1 MGKLFVYIWL
11 HQGTVNDMQQ
21 RAMGPKGTY
30 TDDQKKRSILYSFS
44 LVSSAI
50 EDSEDN
56 KQLYETLRQG
66 INEVPRKGD

>member
-50 EDSEDN
+50 EDSEEN

>member
-1 MGKLFVYIWL
+1 MAKSYVYIWL
-11 HQGTVNDMQQ
+11 HQRTVTEMQQ

-50 EDSEDN
+50 EDSEEN
-56 KQLYETLRQG
+56 KELYETLRLG
-66 INEVPRKGD
+66 VNEIPRKGD

>member
-30 TDDQKKRSILYSFS
+30 TDEQKKRSILYSFS

-50 EDSEDN
+50 EDSEGN

>member
-1 MGKLFVYIWL
+1 MEKWFAYTWL
-11 HQGTVNDMQQ
+11 HQRTVIEMQQ

>member
-1 MGKLFVYIWL
+1 MAKLFAYICL
-11 HQGTVNDMQQ
+11 HQGLVNDMQQ

>member
-21 RAMGPKGTY
+21 RAIGPKGTY

-50 EDSEDN
+50 EDSEEN

>member
-1 MGKLFVYIWL
+1 MAKSYVYIWL